1 MVEARVADAPR
12 HLWIVGVASL
22 LWNSGSAY
30 DYLMTNI
37 RDAAY
42 LEQMGVTPEVMQ
54 AIDTMPVWAMV
65 AWALGVWGAVAG
77 SLLLLLRSRFAAA
90 MFTLSLIGLAGST
103 IFQLGMDLPDQMT
116 TPGMIAMALA
126 IWAVALLLL
135 IYAIR
140 MRKTGVL
147 R

>member
-1 MVEARVADAPR
+1 MDDPPVANTSR
-12 HLWIVGVASL
+12 HLWIVGVAGL

-37 RDAAY
+37 RDAGY

-54 AIDTMPVWAMV
+54 AIDAMPVWAMV
-65 AWALGVWGAVAG
+65 AWALGVWGALAG
-77 SLLLLLRSRFAAA
+77 SLLLLLRSRFAAP
-90 MFTLSLIGLAGST
+90 MFAVSLIGLAGST
-103 IFQLGMDLPDQMT
+103 IFQLGMALPGEMT
-116 TPGMIAMALA
+116 TPGMIVMALA
-126 IWAVALLLL
+126 IWAVAVLLL

-140 MRKTGVL
+140 MRRAGAL